1 MNSHATMPNEAGTA
15 ITVKGRRFFLRRA
28 GRGTPTVILE
38 TGLGA
43 ESIEWQPVLNAVAVR
58 TTVVSYDRLGRG
70 ASDASTSPRTAL
82 EMVED
87 LHALLGIAGLEPPYL
102 FVGHSFGGLLGR
114 LFAHRYR
121 SQMLGLIL
129 VDSVHQD
136 QFDVFGPSFPPAA
149 PGEPR
154 ELTGL
159 RAFWQGGWRDPKATP
174 EQIDFVASFRQGAT
188 VDTLGDLPLHV
199 MTAGT
204 MAKLPAVPEKL
215 RPQLQASWEKLQRQ
229 FLQLSSVATQSLHPE
244 SGHFI
249 QRDEPDAITHRILA
263 MIEQTRAA

>member
-102 FVGHSFGGLLGR
+102 FVGHSF
-114 LFAHRYR
+114 
-121 SQMLGLIL
+121 
-129 VDSVHQD
+129 
-136 QFDVFGPSFPPAA
+136 
-149 PGEPR
+149 
-154 ELTGL
+154 
-159 RAFWQGGWRDPKATP
+159 
-174 EQIDFVASFRQGAT
+174 
-188 VDTLGDLPLHV
+188 
-199 MTAGT
+199 
-204 MAKLPAVPEKL
+204 
-215 RPQLQASWEKLQRQ
+215 
-229 FLQLSSVATQSLHPE
+229 
-244 SGHFI
+244 
-249 QRDEPDAITHRILA
+249 
-263 MIEQTRAA
+263 